1 MENEIF
7 ERDYRITEKSKNT
20 SSKKPNI
27 INYAAESGF
36 FKAYNDA
43 MLKIPKYIVQEDKEA
58 YEDLLFRLPHESH
71 PSVLSAPGNRRWTGW
86 TR

>member
-1 MENEIF
+1 MKNEIF

-43 MLKIPKYIVQEDKEA
+43 MLKIPKYIVKETNYKKSRA
-58 YEDLLFRLPHESH
+58 KMKILQKT
-71 PSVLSAPGNRRWTGW
+71 RRP
-86 TR
+86 